1 MSLRSK
7 NKAERIRFTL
17 MKNKNPKAALLTVFL
32 VVLVDLAGFGIVLPL
47 MPFYAVQ
54 YNVSPLM
61 IGVLYSIYSCA
72 QLIFSPIWGSLS
84 DRIGR
89 RPVMLISTAGAAL
102 SYLLF
107 AFSNSFLLLLSSRL
121 FAGIMGGNI
130 SAAQA
135 YIADVTEHKDRAKGM
150 GLIGAAFGIGF
161 VLGPAFSALVLHFG
175 EAWGLKNPYIY
186 PGILAAALSMLSF
199 ILVLTKLP
207 ETVVRGEL
215 PVVSEQKLS
224 VLSISFWKAFA
235 QEHSAL
241 FRWMLLS
248 ALLIAIGHSSLY
260 SAFPL
265 FCRNQLSMDARQVGI
280 QFVIM
285 GVVAVIIQGGLMRV
299 LVKRFSE
306 KSLFIT
312 GSFFMALGMILIPFA
327 KTTQMLGLYL
337 GVMAMGGSL
346 NGPTLT
352 SLISKKADPSRMGQ
366 AMGISQGMS
375 AMGRV
380 IGPTW
385 GGWLFLMSPQYP
397 FWITAAIVSITF
409 FIGWSFK
416 D

>member
-1 MSLRSK
+1 M
-7 NKAERIRFTL
+7 
-17 MKNKNPKAALLTVFL
+17 
-32 VVLVDLAGFGIVLPL
+32 LVDLAGFGIVLPL
-47 MPFYAVQ
+47 LPFYAVK
-54 YNVSPLM
+54 YDVSPVM

-84 DRIGR
+84 DRVGR
-89 RPVMLISTAGAAL
+89 RPVMLISTAGAAI

-107 AFSNSFLLLLSSRL
+107 AFSSSFLMLLLSRL

-161 VLGPAFSALVLHFG
+161 VLGPAFSALILHFG
-175 EAWGLKNPYIY
+175 EAWGLSDPYIY
-186 PGILAAALSMLSF
+186 PGILAASLSALSF
-199 ILVLTKLP
+199 ILVFTKLP
-207 ETVVRGEL
+207 ETVIKGAVIVE
-215 PVVSEQKLS
+215 SEKRLS
-224 VLSISFWKAFA
+224 LFSVAFWKALA
-235 QEHSAL
+235 QEHSSL
-241 FRWMLLS
+241 FRWMLFS

-265 FCRNQLSMDARQVGI
+265 FCRSHLALDARQVGI

-306 KSLFIT
+306 RSLFIT
-312 GSFFMALGMILIPFA
+312 GSFLMALGMALIPLA
-327 KTTQMLGLYL
+327 SSAQTLGFYL
-337 GVMAMGGSL
+337 SIMAIGGSL

-352 SLISKKADPSRMGQ
+352 SLISKKVDPSRMGQ

-375 AMGRV
+375 ALGRV

-385 GGWLFLMSPQYP
+385 GGWLFLISPKYP
-397 FWITAAIVSITF
+397 FWITAMIVSTTF

>member
-1 MSLRSK
+1 
-7 NKAERIRFTL
+7 
-17 MKNKNPKAALLTVFL
+17 
-32 VVLVDLAGFGIVLPL
+32 
-47 MPFYAVQ
+47 
-54 YNVSPLM
+54 M

-89 RPVMLISTAGAAL
+89 RPVMLISTAGAAI

-107 AFSNSFLLLLSSRL
+107 AFSNSFLLLLASRL

-161 VLGPAFSALVLHFG
+161 VLGPAFSAIILHLG
-175 EAWGLKNPYIY
+175 EAWGLKDPHIY
-186 PGILAAALSMLSF
+186 PGILAATLSALSFL
-199 ILVLTKLP
+199 LVLTKLP
-207 ETVVRGEL
+207 ETVIKGKVVVEGE
-215 PVVSEQKLS
+215 KRLS
-224 VLSISFWKAFA
+224 LFSIDFWKALA
-235 QEHSAL
+235 QEHNTM
-241 FRWMLLS
+241 FRWMLFS

-265 FCRNQLSMDARQVGI
+265 FCRAELSMDARQVGI

-285 GVVAVIIQGGLMRV
+285 GVIAVIIQGGLMRM

-312 GSFFMALGMILIPFA
+312 GSFLMVLGMILIPLA
-327 KTTQMLGLYL
+327 KSTQSLGLYL
-337 GVMAMGGSL
+337 SIMAIGGSL

-385 GGWLFLMSPQYP
+385 GGWLFAMSPQYP
-397 FWITAAIVSITF
+397 FWITAAIVFITF
-409 FIGWSFK
+409 FIGWSFNK